1 LQSSR
6 AYVSD
11 PPTTP
16 GTSVSSEIPTT
27 GRVKQ
32 ASATDLPPTVVAEL
46 VTFHTQSLRL
56 GVKRLWSDSST
67 GVLAGVR
74 HGMS

>member
-16 GTSVSSEIPTT
+16 GTSVNSEIPTT
-27 GRVKQ
+27 SRVKQ
-32 ASATDLPPTVVAEL
+32 ASGIDLPPRAVAEL
-46 VTFHTQSLRL
+46 VTFHTRSLRPEL
-56 GVKRLWSDSST
+56 KT
-67 GVLAGVR
+67 FA
-74 HGMS
+74 